1 MKIKLSQ
8 WAKNHNVCYKT
19 AWNYYKEGR
28 FEKTEVNEKGSIFVF
43 DDSVPEET
51 IEDVLSEFSKR
62 IKNLIKNAR

>member
-28 FEKTEVNEKGSIFVF
+28 FEKTEVNDKGSIFIF
-43 DDSVPEET
+43 DDSMKQET
-51 IEDVLSEFSKR
+51 LDEILAEFCRK
-62 IKNLIKNAR
+62 IKLFVK